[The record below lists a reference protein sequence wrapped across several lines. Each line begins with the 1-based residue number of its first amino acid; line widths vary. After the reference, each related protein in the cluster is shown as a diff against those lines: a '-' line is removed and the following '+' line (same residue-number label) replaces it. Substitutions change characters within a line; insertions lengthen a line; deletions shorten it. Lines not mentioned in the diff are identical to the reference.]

1 MSRKAI
7 GQLDSGELAYHGGNG
22 GRGGSGGAFWR
33 NPVVATKKTMSVDTR
48 TYYED

>member
-22 GRGGSGGAFWR
+22 GRGGSGDVFR
-33 NPVVATKKTMSVDTR
+33 CNLVVASKKDDGLSS
-48 TYYED
+48 